1 MADDTQRQIKKL
13 EAQVLA
19 LRILVTTLLRDADRR
34 GVRDVIFEEMKR
46 DVAMARGINDEVA
59 TSAQTVILDLL
70 DAARS
75 APAQAARSGHGDSD

>member
-1 MADDTQRQIKKL
+1 MADDTQRQIKRL

-19 LRILVTTLLRDADRR
+19 LRILVTSLLRDAERR
-34 GVRDVIFEEMKR
+34 GIREAIIDEIKR
-46 DVAMARGINDEVA
+46 DVAMARGVGEEVA

-75 APAQAARSGHGDSD
+75 DLAQVARSDRGDSD